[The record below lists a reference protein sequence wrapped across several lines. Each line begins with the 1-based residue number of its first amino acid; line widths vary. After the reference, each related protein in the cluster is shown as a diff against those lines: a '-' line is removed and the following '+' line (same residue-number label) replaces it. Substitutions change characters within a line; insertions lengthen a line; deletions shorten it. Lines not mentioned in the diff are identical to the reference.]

1 MNAGETWNG
10 RASNVEYGMG
20 TRAAGA
26 MTLRAGAIIAEEKQ
40 DLPLRFRG
48 LIWQRDGMHA
58 RCEPFAER
66 AERVHQ
72 G

>member
-40 DLPLRFRG
+40 DFLCVFV
-48 LIWQRDGMHA
+48 A
-58 RCEPFAER
+58 
-66 AERVHQ
+66 
-72 G
+72 

>member
-26 MTLRAGAIIAEEKQ
+26 MTLRAGAISVRKNKTYLCVFVA
-40 DLPLRFRG
+40 
-48 LIWQRDGMHA
+48 
-58 RCEPFAER
+58 
-66 AERVHQ
+66 
-72 G
+72 